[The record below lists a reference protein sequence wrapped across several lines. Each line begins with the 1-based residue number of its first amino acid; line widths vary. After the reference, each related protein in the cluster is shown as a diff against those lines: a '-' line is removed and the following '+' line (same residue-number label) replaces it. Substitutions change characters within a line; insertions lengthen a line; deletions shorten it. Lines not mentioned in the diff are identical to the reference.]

1 MLFAISANDLPWVV
15 QILQNAIRSLCAS
28 LCNVIYPLMA
38 KLYDVFLEIGSILY
52 NDTFSGIY
60 DRISLIIGVFM
71 VFRVIFWLIELLV
84 NPDGIGDKEK
94 NPGNI
99 VKKVFISVLLLATTP
114 RIFKLAFDIQHDII
128 SEGVIEEIIVGENNA
143 SSDFNMGRF
152 LAAEVFN
159 NFLTNNPDPD
169 SNKIDEDCNMLVA
182 DGNSDIETSVYFE
195 LKNYGTMNR
204 LTSHKCLTAR
214 WKNSD
219 GKSDQGE
226 YKLDFSGLFAVGV
239 GAFVTWML
247 LMYCIS
253 AGTRCVQLIFLQV
266 IAPIPIM
273 CYLTPKKDNMLSKWV
288 KQCTTT
294 YLDLFIRVGIISF
307 VMLLIR
313 ELLSNSSGFL
323 SGFESSEFSA
333 IITIFL
339 VLGLLTF
346 AKKAPDLIQE
356 LLPKSVTKASG
367 DFGLSWKKRTDAMV
381 GGKLVYSAPKKAG
394 AIAVGGTAGA
404 IVGGYMGAKGGK
416 GVGSRIMGGLSG
428 AAKGFGTGSKKGNV
442 LKNINEAKKNQ
453 AAYNNKMQQWR
464 IAAGKDEDA
473 PNTWSDYW
481 SRKDDARKQAMGF
494 ETSGQLRER
503 RTKFANDAADA
514 QKNVLGY
521 GKGKS
526 MEKNTTLKAFGKDV
540 GIAELDAKAKQA
552 DTVYQNSSV
561 EKLLST
567 KEGDVTLKNFAR
579 EKYFDNV
586 VQSRIAR
593 GETESQA
600 RAWVNSHNDYVE
612 KNFEKNYSSLS
623 DTDKYKLAE
632 ETMDKLQKT
641 AYNAQ
646 KEFLDNEKQAAFT
659 FLVSDKNAANVQ
671 NDFAKITELLV
682 SDHDFAKEVCGDYIK
697 KKKGLTPGTAD
708 YDNYIASDAEINASV
723 QEMFDLEELDK
734 VRLSAESGD
743 TKAQDKFND
752 VFHAFDMFKTL
763 KARYAK
769 ENMTPE
775 AMREQAN
782 DKFNSS
788 K

>member
-1 MLFAISANDLPWVV
+1 MLFAISANDLPWVL
-15 QILQNAIRSLCAS
+15 QIIQNAIRGLCS
-28 LCNVIYPLMA
+28 GICKLIYPLMA
-38 KLYDVFLEIGSILY
+38 KLYDIFLEIGSILY

-60 DRISLIIGVFM
+60 NRISLIIGVFM

-94 NPGNI
+94 NPGKI
-99 VKKVFISVLLLATTP
+99 VSKVLISVVLLATTP
-114 RIFKLAFDIQHDII
+114 RIFKIAFNIQHEII
-128 SEGVIEEIIVGENNA
+128 SEGVIEEIIVGK
-143 SSDFNMGRF
+143 SSDSEDFNMGRY
-152 LAAEVFN
+152 LSAELFS
-159 NFLTNNPDPD
+159 NFLTNNSDP
-169 SNKIDEDCNMLVA
+169 
-182 DGNSDIETSVYFE
+182 NSDVLVIDSDCAELVNKDGVKSVYTE
-195 LKNYGTMNR
+195 MINTGKMTR
-204 LTSHKCLTAR
+204 LSDKCMTAR
-214 WKNSD
+214 WKDSD
-219 GKSDQGE
+219 GKSNQGE
-226 YKLDFSGLFAVGV
+226 YILDFSDLFAVGV
-239 GAFVTWML
+239 GCFVTWML

-253 AGTRCVQLIFLQV
+253 AATRCVQLIFLQV
-266 IAPIPIM
+266 VAPIPIM

-313 ELLSNSSGFL
+313 VLLSNTSEFL
-323 SGFESSEFSA
+323 VGYESSEFSG
-333 IITIFL
+333 IIKIFL
-339 VLGLLTF
+339 ILGLLTF

-394 AIAVGGTAGA
+394 ALAVGGTAGA

-503 RTKFANDAADA
+503 RTKFANDVADA

-526 MEKNTTLKAFGKDV
+526 MEKNTTLKAFGKDI

-567 KEGDVTLKNFAR
+567 KEGDVTLKNSAR
-579 EKYFDNV
+579 EKYLNNV

-632 ETMDKLQKT
+632 ETMDKLQMT
-641 AYNAQ
+641 AYNAK

-659 FLVSDKNAANVQ
+659 FLVSDRNADNVQ
-671 NDFAKITELLV
+671 NDFTKIREFLV
-682 SDHDFAKEVCGDYIK
+682 SDHDFAREACGDYIK
-697 KKKGLTPGTAD
+697 KKKGLTSGTAD
-708 YDNYIASDAEINASV
+708 YDNYVASDAEINEAV
-723 QEMFDLEELDK
+723 EEMFNLEKLDK

-752 VFHAFDMFKTL
+752 VFHAFDMFKKL
-763 KARYAK
+763 KDRYAK